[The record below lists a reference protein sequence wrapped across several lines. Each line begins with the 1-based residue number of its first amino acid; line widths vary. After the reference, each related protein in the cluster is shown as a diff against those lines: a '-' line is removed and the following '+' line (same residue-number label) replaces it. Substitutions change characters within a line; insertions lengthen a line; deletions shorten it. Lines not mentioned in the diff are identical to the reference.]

1 MWKEESSSNLSTN
14 LVGSIRVIKPE
25 EMGKYGV
32 TEKAVASAKKSLMP
46 ESFDA
51 EKNIDV
57 LPVVFNLAV
66 VNKFNEND
74 DGIKTSVAMDLVK
87 QFVNKPI
94 NIEHMKDKIVGHI
107 INASFSDKQPE
118 YDYNDIEA
126 YKDRKDPFYITAAG
140 IIYRHIFP
148 ALADKIIESS
158 DSNNKNYQALSTSW
172 EVGFRNY
179 ALAIGDGSMDEVD
192 ELDEEDESYSD
203 LRGNLKAYGGTGYSN
218 KGRVRRIINGPAYAL
233 GVGITES
240 PAADVK
246 GLYILLED
254 EEENEEENEN
264 EDSEE
269 KEDDMNKMEEEN
281 DKLFSQDYKKYVKA
295 NKSSFSMN
303 EQQFNQLMAKLEEGK
318 ASSEIALQIKKVFDD
333 QNEWKSQADAN
344 KKDLEKALAELHL
357 VKIEFEKT
365 NLELGA
371 IKEEIEAKA
380 AAELFNVRVKAILE
394 KYELTEAQEKIVIE
408 DIKNLDSTEAS
419 FENFKTRAE
428 VLFAKQDKEA
438 LASLEEAKK
447 AEIEKAA
454 EQLLESNASKQDEVE
469 TELELE
475 VEEIEAS
482 TLPNNT
488 GGHTNEE
495 TLLQKI
501 KKLGLQFQTA

>member
-1 MWKEESSSNLSTN
+1 MWKEESISNLSTN
-14 LVGSIRVIKPE
+14 LIGSIRVIKPE
-25 EMGKYGV
+25 EMNKYGV

-66 VNKFNEND
+66 VNKFNQND

-87 QFVNKPI
+87 QFINKPI
-94 NIEHMKDKIVGHI
+94 NVEHMKDKIVGHI

-118 YDYNDIEA
+118 YEDNEIEA

-148 ALADKIIESS
+148 SLSEKLIQAS
-158 DSNNKNYQALSTSW
+158 DPDNENYQSLSTSW

-179 ALAIGDGSMDEVD
+179 ALAFGDGSMEEV
-192 ELDEEDESYSD
+192 EEMEEEDENYSS
-203 LRGNLKAYGGTGYSN
+203 LKGNLKAYGGTGYSN

-233 GVGITES
+233 GVGITET
-240 PAADVK
+240 PAAEVK
-246 GLYILLED
+246 GLYVLMED
-254 EEENEEENEN
+254 EEEEMDKKNE
-264 EDSEE
+264 
-269 KEDDMNKMEEEN
+269 MEEEN
-281 DKLFSQDYKKYVKA
+281 DKLFSQEYKKSVKA

-303 EQQFNQLMAKLEEGK
+303 EQQFNQLMAKLQEGK
-318 ASSEIALQIKKVFDD
+318 ASSEIALQIKKVFDE

-344 KKDLEKALAELHL
+344 KKDLEKALAELDL
-357 VKIEFEKT
+357 VKTEFEKN
-365 NLELGA
+365 NLELGS

-380 AAELFNVRVKAILE
+380 AADLFNARVKAILD

-408 DIKNLDSTEAS
+408 DVKNLDSSEAS

-438 LASLEEAKK
+438 IASLEEAKK

-454 EQLLESNASKQDEVE
+454 EQLLESKASKQDEVE
-469 TELELE
+469 TEFELE

-482 TLPNNT
+482 NLPNNT
-488 GGHTNEE
+488 AGHASEE

-501 KKLGLQFQTA
+501 KKNGLQFQTA

>member
-1 MWKEESSSNLSTN
+1 MWKEESTSNLSTN
-14 LVGSIRVIKPE
+14 LIGSIRVIKPE
-25 EMGKYGV
+25 EMNKYGV

-66 VNKFNEND
+66 VNKFNQND

-87 QFVNKPI
+87 QFINKPI
-94 NIEHMKDKIVGHI
+94 NVEHMKDKIVGHI

-118 YDYNDIEA
+118 YEDNEIEA

-148 ALADKIIESS
+148 SLSEKLIQAS
-158 DSNNKNYQALSTSW
+158 DPDNENYQSLSTSW

-179 ALAIGDGSMDEVD
+179 ALAFGDGSMEEV
-192 ELDEEDESYSD
+192 EEMDEEDENYSSLKD
-203 LRGNLKAYGGTGYSN
+203 NLKTYGGTGYSN

-233 GVGITES
+233 GVGITET
-240 PAADVK
+240 PAAEVK
-246 GLYILLED
+246 GLYVLMED
-254 EEENEEENEN
+254 AEYEEEENEEEEMDKKNE
-264 EDSEE
+264 
-269 KEDDMNKMEEEN
+269 MEEEN
-281 DKLFSQDYKKYVKA
+281 DKLFSQEYKKSVKA

-303 EQQFNQLMAKLEEGK
+303 EQQFNQLMAKLQEGK
-318 ASSEIALQIKKVFDD
+318 ASSEIALQIKKVFDE

-344 KKDLEKALAELHL
+344 KKDLEKALAELDL
-357 VKIEFEKT
+357 VKTEFEKT
-365 NLELGA
+365 NLELGS

-380 AAELFNVRVKAILE
+380 AADLFNARVKAILD

-408 DIKNLDSTEAS
+408 DVKNLDSSEAS

-438 LASLEEAKK
+438 IASLEEAKK

-454 EQLLESNASKQDEVE
+454 EQLLESKASKEDEVE
-469 TELELE
+469 TEFELE

-482 TLPNNT
+482 NLPNNT
-488 GGHTNEE
+488 AGHASEE

-501 KKLGLQFQTA
+501 KKHGLQFQTA

>member
-1 MWKEESSSNLSTN
+1 MWKEESNSNLSTN
-14 LVGSIRVIKPE
+14 LIGSIRVIKPE
-25 EMGKYGV
+25 EMNKYGV
-32 TEKAVASAKKSLMP
+32 TEKAVASAKKTLMP

-66 VNKFNEND
+66 VNKFNQND

-118 YDYNDIEA
+118 YEDNEIEA

-148 ALADKIIESS
+148 SLSEKIIQAS
-158 DSNNKNYQALSTSW
+158 DPDSENYQSLSTSW

-179 ALAIGDGSMDEVD
+179 ALAFGEGSMDEV
-192 ELDEEDESYSD
+192 EEMEEEDENYSS
-203 LRGNLKAYGGTGYSN
+203 LKGNLKAYGGTGYSN

-233 GVGITES
+233 GVGITET
-240 PAADVK
+240 PAAEVK
-246 GLYILLED
+246 GLYVLIED
-254 EEENEEENEN
+254 EEYEE
-264 EDSEE
+264 EE
-269 KEDDMNKMEEEN
+269 KEEEEMDKEDEMEEEN
-281 DKLFSQDYKKYVKA
+281 NKLFSQEYKKSVKA

-303 EQQFNQLMAKLEEGK
+303 EQQFNQLMATLQEGK
-318 ASSEIALQIKKVFDD
+318 ASSEVALQIKKVFDD
-333 QNEWKSQADAN
+333 QNEWKSQADTN
-344 KKDLEKALAELHL
+344 KKDLEKALAELDL
-357 VKIEFEKT
+357 VKVEFEKT

-380 AAELFNVRVKAILE
+380 AAELFNARVKAVLD

-438 LASLEEAKK
+438 IASLEEAKK

-454 EQLLESNASKQDEVE
+454 EQLLESKASKQEEVE

-482 TLPNNT
+482 NLPNNT
-488 GGHTNEE
+488 AGHTSEE

-501 KKLGLQFQTA
+501 KKHGLQFQTA

>member
-1 MWKEESSSNLSTN
+1 MWKEESNSNLSTN
-14 LVGSIRVIKPE
+14 LIGSIRVIKPE
-25 EMGKYGV
+25 EMNKYGV
-32 TEKAVASAKKSLMP
+32 TEKAVASAKKTLMP

-66 VNKFNEND
+66 VNKFNQND

-118 YDYNDIEA
+118 YEDNEIEA

-148 ALADKIIESS
+148 SLSEKIIQAS
-158 DSNNKNYQALSTSW
+158 DPDSENYQSLSTSW

-179 ALAIGDGSMDEVD
+179 ALAFGEGSMDEV
-192 ELDEEDESYSD
+192 EEMEEEDENYSS
-203 LRGNLKAYGGTGYSN
+203 LKGNLKAYGGTGYSN

-233 GVGITES
+233 GVGITET
-240 PAADVK
+240 PAAEVK
-246 GLYILLED
+246 GLYVLIED
-254 EEENEEENEN
+254 EEYEE
-264 EDSEE
+264 EE
-269 KEDDMNKMEEEN
+269 KEEEEMDKEDEMEEEN
-281 DKLFSQDYKKYVKA
+281 DKLFSQEYKKSVKA

-303 EQQFNQLMAKLEEGK
+303 EQQFNQLMATLQEGK
-318 ASSEIALQIKKVFDD
+318 ASSEVALQIKKVFDD
-333 QNEWKSQADAN
+333 QNEWKSQADTN
-344 KKDLEKALAELHL
+344 KKDLEKALAELDL
-357 VKIEFEKT
+357 VKVEFEKT

-380 AAELFNVRVKAILE
+380 AAELFNARVKAVLN

-438 LASLEEAKK
+438 IASLEEAKK

-454 EQLLESNASKQDEVE
+454 EQLLESKASKQEEVE
-469 TELELE
+469 TEVELE

-482 TLPNNT
+482 NLPNNT
-488 GGHTNEE
+488 AGHTNEE

-501 KKLGLQFQTA
+501 KKHGLQFQTA

>member
-25 EMGKYGV
+25 EMSKYGV
-32 TEKAVASAKKSLMP
+32 TEKAVASAKKGLMP
-46 ESFDA
+46 EYFDA

-74 DGIKTSVAMDLVK
+74 DAIKTSVAMDLVK
-87 QFVNKPI
+87 QFINKPI

-107 INASFSDKQPE
+107 INASFSDRQPE
-118 YDYNDIEA
+118 YEYNEIEA

-148 ALADKIIESS
+148 SLTEKIIEASNP
-158 DSNNKNYQALSTSW
+158 DSEKYQSLSTSW

-179 ALAIGDGSMDEVD
+179 TLAVGEGSMDEL
-192 ELDEEDESYSD
+192 EEIDEEDESYSS
-203 LRGNLKAYGGTGYSN
+203 LKGNLKAYGGTGYSN
-218 KGRVRRIINGPAYAL
+218 KGRIRRVINGPAYAL

-254 EEENEEENEN
+254 EEEEM
-264 EDSEE
+264 DEE
-269 KEDDMNKMEEEN
+269 KEDEEDNEENKMEKEN
-281 DKLFSQDYKKYVKA
+281 NKFISQDYKKYVKA
-295 NKSSFSMN
+295 NKSFFSMN

-318 ASSEIALQIKKVFDD
+318 ASSEIALQIKKVFDE
-333 QNEWKSQADAN
+333 QNEWKSQADAA
-344 KKDLEKALAELHL
+344 KKDLEKALAELDL
-357 VKIEFEKT
+357 VKSEFEKT
-365 NLELGA
+365 NSELGA

-380 AAELFNVRVKAILE
+380 AAELFNARVKAILD

-408 DIKNLDSTEAS
+408 DIKNLDSSEAS
-419 FENFKTRAE
+419 FDSFKARVE

-454 EQLLESNASKQDEVE
+454 EQLLESKASKEVE
-469 TELELE
+469 TEVELE

-482 TLPNNT
+482 TLPNNN
-488 GGHTNEE
+488 GEHTNEE
-495 TLLQKI
+495 NLLQKI

>member
-1 MWKEESSSNLSTN
+1 MWKEESTSNLSTN
-14 LVGSIRVIKPE
+14 LIGSIRVIKPE
-25 EMGKYGV
+25 EMNKYGV
-32 TEKAVASAKKSLMP
+32 TEKAVASAKKTLMP

-66 VNKFNEND
+66 VNKFNQND

-118 YDYNDIEA
+118 YEDNEIEA

-148 ALADKIIESS
+148 SLSEKLIQAS
-158 DSNNKNYQALSTSW
+158 DSENENYQSLSTSW

-179 ALAIGDGSMDEVD
+179 ALAFGEGSMHEV
-192 ELDEEDESYSD
+192 EEMEEEDENYSS
-203 LRGNLKAYGGTGYSN
+203 LKGNLKAYGGTGYSN

-233 GVGITES
+233 GVGITET
-240 PAADVK
+240 PAAEVK
-246 GLYILLED
+246 GLYVLIED
-254 EEENEEENEN
+254 EEYEEEENEEEEMDKKNE
-264 EDSEE
+264 
-269 KEDDMNKMEEEN
+269 MEEEN
-281 DKLFSQDYKKYVKA
+281 DKLFSQEYKKSVKA

-303 EQQFNQLMAKLEEGK
+303 EQQFNQLMAKLQEGK
-318 ASSEIALQIKKVFDD
+318 ASSEIALQIKKVFDE

-344 KKDLEKALAELHL
+344 KKDLEKALAELDL
-357 VKIEFEKT
+357 VKTEFEKN
-365 NLELGA
+365 NLELGS
-371 IKEEIEAKA
+371 IKEEIEEKA
-380 AAELFNVRVKAILE
+380 AADLFNARVKAILD

-408 DIKNLDSTEAS
+408 DVKNLDSSEAS

-438 LASLEEAKK
+438 IASLEEAKK

-454 EQLLESNASKQDEVE
+454 EQLLESKASKQDEVE

-482 TLPNNT
+482 NLPNNT
-488 GGHTNEE
+488 AGYASEE

-501 KKLGLQFQTA
+501 KKNGLQFQTA

>member
-1 MWKEESSSNLSTN
+1 MWKEESNSNLSTN
-14 LVGSIRVIKPE
+14 LIGSIRVIKPE
-25 EMGKYGV
+25 EMNKYGV

-66 VNKFNEND
+66 INKFNEND

-87 QFVNKPI
+87 QFINKPI

-118 YDYNDIEA
+118 YEDNDIEA

-140 IIYRHIFP
+140 IIYRHVFP
-148 ALADKIIESS
+148 SLAEKIIQA
-158 DSNNKNYQALSTSW
+158 SNPDGENYQTLSTSW

-179 ALAIGDGSMDEVD
+179 ALAIGEGSMDETE
-192 ELDEEDESYSD
+192 ELEEENENYSN

-218 KGRVRRIINGPAYAL
+218 KGRIRRVINGPAYAL
-233 GVGITES
+233 GVGITEN
-240 PAADVK
+240 PAAAVK
-246 GLYILLED
+246 GLYTFLED
-254 EEENEEENEN
+254 DVDDKNEEEDKE
-264 EDSEE
+264 EEGEYEMEE
-269 KEDDMNKMEEEN
+269 KN

-303 EQQFNQLMAKLEEGK
+303 EQQFNQLMAKLEEGH
-318 ASSEIALQIKKVFDD
+318 ASSDIALQIKKVFDE
-333 QNEWKSQADAN
+333 QNEWKSQADVS
-344 KKDLEKALAELHL
+344 KKDLENALAELDL
-357 VKIEFEKT
+357 VKSEFEKT
-365 NLELGA
+365 NLELGV

-380 AAELFNVRVKAILE
+380 AAELFNARVKAILD
-394 KYELTEAQEKIVIE
+394 KFELTEAQEKIVIE
-408 DIKNLDSTEAS
+408 DLKGLDSTEAS

-428 VLFAKQDKEA
+428 VLFAKQDKQA
-438 LASLEEAKK
+438 IASLEEAKK
-447 AEIEKAA
+447 VEIEKAA
-454 EQLLESNASKQDEVE
+454 EQLLESKASEQGEIELEV
-469 TELELE
+469 ELE
-475 VEEIEAS
+475 VEEVEAS

-488 GGHTNEE
+488 AEYTNEE

-501 KKLGLQFQTA
+501 KKNGLQFQTS

>member
-1 MWKEESSSNLSTN
+1 MWKEESTSNLSTN
-14 LVGSIRVIKPE
+14 LIGSIRVIKPE
-25 EMGKYGV
+25 ELNKYGV
-32 TEKAVASAKKSLMP
+32 TEKALASAKKTLMP
-46 ESFDA
+46 EYFDA

-66 VNKFNEND
+66 VNKFNQND

-87 QFVNKPI
+87 QFINKPI

-118 YDYNDIEA
+118 YEYNEIEA

-140 IIYRHIFP
+140 LIYRHIFP
-148 ALADKIIESS
+148 SLSEKIIQAS
-158 DSNNKNYQALSTSW
+158 DPDSENYQSLSTSW

-179 ALAIGDGSMDEVD
+179 ALAFGEGSMHEI
-192 ELDEEDESYSD
+192 EEMEEEDENYSS
-203 LRGNLKAYGGTGYSN
+203 LKGNLKAYGGTGYSN
-218 KGRVRRIINGPAYAL
+218 KGRIRRIINGPAFAL
-233 GVGITES
+233 GVGITET
-240 PAADVK
+240 PAAEVK
-246 GLYILLED
+246 GLYVLIED
-254 EEENEEENEN
+254 EENEN
-264 EDSEE
+264 KEDE
-269 KEDDMNKMEEEN
+269 KEQMDSVKEEN
-281 DKLFSQDYKKYVKA
+281 DKLFSQDYKKSVKA

-303 EQQFNQLMAKLEEGK
+303 EQQFNQLMAKLEEGH
-318 ASSEIALQIKKVFDD
+318 ASSEIALQIKKVFDE

-344 KKDLEKALAELHL
+344 KKDLERALAELDL
-357 VKIEFEKT
+357 VKGEFEKA
-365 NLELGA
+365 NSELGT

-380 AAELFNVRVKAILE
+380 AAELFNARVKAILDN
-394 KYELTEAQEKIVIE
+394 YELTEAQEKIVIE

-428 VLFAKQDKEA
+428 VLFAKQNKEA

-454 EQLLESNASKQDEVE
+454 EQLLQSNASKEDEVE

-488 GGHTNEE
+488 AEYTSEE
-495 TLLQKI
+495 SLLQKI
-501 KKLGLQFQTA
+501 KKQGLQFQTA

>member
-1 MWKEESSSNLSTN
+1 MWKEESNSNLSTN
-14 LVGSIRVIKPE
+14 LIGSIRVIKPE
-25 EMGKYGV
+25 EMNKYGV

-66 VNKFNEND
+66 VNKFNQND

-118 YDYNDIEA
+118 YEDNEIEA

-148 ALADKIIESS
+148 SLSEKIIQAS
-158 DSNNKNYQALSTSW
+158 DPDSENYQSLSTSW

-179 ALAIGDGSMDEVD
+179 ALAFGEGSMHEV
-192 ELDEEDESYSD
+192 EEMEEEDENYSS
-203 LRGNLKAYGGTGYSN
+203 LKGNLKAYGGTGYSN
-218 KGRVRRIINGPAYAL
+218 KGRIRRIINGPAYAL
-233 GVGITES
+233 GVGITET
-240 PAADVK
+240 PAAEVK
-246 GLYILLED
+246 GLYVLIED
-254 EEENEEENEN
+254 EEYEE
-264 EDSEE
+264 EE
-269 KEDDMNKMEEEN
+269 KEEEEMDKEDEMEEEN
-281 DKLFSQDYKKYVKA
+281 DKLFSQEYKKSVKA

-303 EQQFNQLMAKLEEGK
+303 EQQFNQLMAKLQEGK

-344 KKDLEKALAELHL
+344 KKDLEKALAELDL
-357 VKIEFEKT
+357 VKVEFEKT
-365 NLELGA
+365 NLELGS

-380 AAELFNVRVKAILE
+380 AAELFNARVKAVLD

-428 VLFAKQDKEA
+428 VLFAKQNKEA

-454 EQLLESNASKQDEVE
+454 EQLLESNASKQEEVE

-482 TLPNNT
+482 NLPNNT
-488 GGHTNEE
+488 AGHTNEE

-501 KKLGLQFQTA
+501 KKHGLQFQTA

>member
-1 MWKEESSSNLSTN
+1 MWKEESISNLSTN
-14 LVGSIRVIKPE
+14 LIGSIRVIKPE
-25 EMGKYGV
+25 EMNKYGV

-66 VNKFNEND
+66 VNKFNQND

-118 YDYNDIEA
+118 YEDNEIEA

-148 ALADKIIESS
+148 SLSEKLIQAS
-158 DSNNKNYQALSTSW
+158 DPDNENYQSLSTSW

-179 ALAIGDGSMDEVD
+179 ALAFGEGSMHEV
-192 ELDEEDESYSD
+192 EEMEEEDENYSS
-203 LRGNLKAYGGTGYSN
+203 LKGNLKAYGGTGYSN

-233 GVGITES
+233 GVGITET
-240 PAADVK
+240 PAAEVK
-246 GLYILLED
+246 GLYVLIEEEEYE
-254 EEENEEENEN
+254 EEENEEEEMDKKNE
-264 EDSEE
+264 
-269 KEDDMNKMEEEN
+269 MEEEN
-281 DKLFSQDYKKYVKA
+281 DKLFSQEYKKSVKA

-303 EQQFNQLMAKLEEGK
+303 EQQFNQLMAKLQEGK
-318 ASSEIALQIKKVFDD
+318 ASSEIALQIKKVFDE

-344 KKDLEKALAELHL
+344 KKDLEKALAELDL
-357 VKIEFEKT
+357 VKTEFEKT
-365 NLELGA
+365 NLELGS

-380 AAELFNVRVKAILE
+380 AADLFNARVKAILD

-408 DIKNLDSTEAS
+408 DVKNLDSSEAS

-428 VLFAKQDKEA
+428 VLFAKQNKEA
-438 LASLEEAKK
+438 IASLEEAKK

-454 EQLLESNASKQDEVE
+454 EQLLESKASKEDEVE
-469 TELELE
+469 TEFELE

-482 TLPNNT
+482 NLPNNT
-488 GGHTNEE
+488 AGHASEE

-501 KKLGLQFQTA
+501 KKNGLQFQTA

>member
-1 MWKEESSSNLSTN
+1 MWKEESTSNLSTN
-14 LVGSIRVIKPE
+14 LIGSIRVIKPE
-25 EMGKYGV
+25 EMNKYGV

-66 VNKFNEND
+66 VNKFNQND

-87 QFVNKPI
+87 QFINKPI
-94 NIEHMKDKIVGHI
+94 NVEHMKDKIVGHI

-118 YDYNDIEA
+118 YEDNEIEA

-148 ALADKIIESS
+148 SLSEKLIQAS
-158 DSNNKNYQALSTSW
+158 DPDNENYQSLSTSW

-179 ALAIGDGSMDEVD
+179 ALAFGDGSMEEV
-192 ELDEEDESYSD
+192 EEMEEEDENYSS
-203 LRGNLKAYGGTGYSN
+203 LKGNLKAYGGTGYSN

-233 GVGITES
+233 GVGITET
-240 PAADVK
+240 PAAEVK
-246 GLYILLED
+246 GLYVLMED
-254 EEENEEENEN
+254 EEEEMDKKNE
-264 EDSEE
+264 
-269 KEDDMNKMEEEN
+269 MEEEN
-281 DKLFSQDYKKYVKA
+281 DKLFSQEYKKSVKA

-303 EQQFNQLMAKLEEGK
+303 EQQFNQLMAKLQEGK
-318 ASSEIALQIKKVFDD
+318 ASSEIALQIKKVFDE

-344 KKDLEKALAELHL
+344 KKDLEKALAELDL
-357 VKIEFEKT
+357 VKTEFEKT
-365 NLELGA
+365 NLELGS

-380 AAELFNVRVKAILE
+380 AADLFNARVKAILD

-408 DIKNLDSTEAS
+408 DVKNLDSSEAS

-438 LASLEEAKK
+438 IASLEEAKK

-454 EQLLESNASKQDEVE
+454 EQLLESKASKQDEVE
-469 TELELE
+469 TEFELE

-482 TLPNNT
+482 NLPNNT
-488 GGHTNEE
+488 AGHASEE

-501 KKLGLQFQTA
+501 KKNGLQFQTA

>member
-1 MWKEESSSNLSTN
+1 MWKEESTSNLSTN
-14 LVGSIRVIKPE
+14 LIGSIRVIKPE
-25 EMGKYGV
+25 EMNKYGV

-66 VNKFNEND
+66 VNKFNQND

-87 QFVNKPI
+87 QFINKPI
-94 NIEHMKDKIVGHI
+94 NVEHMKDKIVGHI

-118 YDYNDIEA
+118 YEDNEIEA

-140 IIYRHIFP
+140 IVYRHIFP
-148 ALADKIIESS
+148 SLSEKLIQAS
-158 DSNNKNYQALSTSW
+158 DPDNENYQSLSTSW

-179 ALAIGDGSMDEVD
+179 ALAFGEGSMEEV
-192 ELDEEDESYSD
+192 EEMDEEDENYSS
-203 LRGNLKAYGGTGYSN
+203 LKGNLKAYGGTGYSN
-218 KGRVRRIINGPAYAL
+218 KGRIRRIINGPAYAL
-233 GVGITES
+233 GVGITET
-240 PAADVK
+240 PAAEVK
-246 GLYILLED
+246 GLYVLIED
-254 EEENEEENEN
+254 EEYEE
-264 EDSEE
+264 EE
-269 KEDDMNKMEEEN
+269 KEEEEMDEEN
-281 DKLFSQDYKKYVKA
+281 DKLFSQEYKKSVKA

-303 EQQFNQLMAKLEEGK
+303 EQQFNQLMAKLQEGK
-318 ASSEIALQIKKVFDD
+318 ASSEIALQIKKVFDE

-344 KKDLEKALAELHL
+344 KKDLEKALTELDL
-357 VKIEFEKT
+357 VKTEFEKN

-380 AAELFNVRVKAILE
+380 AADLFNARVKAILD

-408 DIKNLDSTEAS
+408 DVKNLDSSEAS

-438 LASLEEAKK
+438 IASLEEAKK

-454 EQLLESNASKQDEVE
+454 EQLLESKASKQDEVE

-482 TLPNNT
+482 NLPNNT
-488 GGHTNEE
+488 AGHASEE

-501 KKLGLQFQTA
+501 KKNGLQFQTA